1 MKVEDRTTVSP
12 EQPHSIV
19 PARLKQRRD
28 FLYVA
33 GGRKGHSALFTVQAR
48 ARTDAD
54 DGPRVGLTVTK
65 KVGSAV
71 ERNRIKR
78 RLRETLRLAEGL
90 HLAPSHDYVI
100 VARRP
105 LLSVPF
111 REIGRGLRMTV
122 AKTRDGGRAKD
133 RVPRS

>member
-1 MKVEDRTTVSP
+1 MEGEGRMTDSP
-12 EQPHSIV
+12 YEPNPGV
-19 PARLKQRRD
+19 PARLKKRRD
-28 FLYVA
+28 FLYA
-33 GGRKGHSALFTVQAR
+33 GGGRKGHSALFTVQAR
-48 ARTDAD
+48 ARTDAV

-65 KVGSAV
+65 KVGNAV

-90 HLAPSHDYVI
+90 HLVPTHDYVI

-122 AKTRDGGRAKD
+122 AKARDGGRAKD
-133 RVPRS
+133 RASRS

>member
-1 MKVEDRTTVSP
+1 MKGEDRMADSP
-12 EQPHSIV
+12 VRSNPVV
-19 PARLKQRRD
+19 PARLKKRRD
-28 FLYVA
+28 FLYAA

-65 KVGSAV
+65 KVGNAV

-78 RLRETLRLAEGL
+78 RLRETLRLAGGL
-90 HLAPSHDYVI
+90 HLTLSHDYVI

-111 REIGRGLRMTV
+111 CEIGRGLRMTV
-122 AKTRDGGRAKD
+122 AKTRDGGRTKD